1 MTGFPVLHHLL
12 EFTQTD
18 VYWVIMPSNHLILC
32 HPLLLLPSIFPSIK
46 IFSIKVMSKCPQ
58 EEIVIE
64 KVQAWRNLVSPRV
77 TRKTQKGQHLGS
89 HGEVRSQKPFHNM
102 HLYNPLWLQQK
113 TEICFLEEVHKR
125 ASMDK
130 EVNNSTHIQAHWAQ
144 KQGKHCRAVWE
155 SQHTTPFSIL
165 VPSSGAALEEKLIT
179 GDIDHRRHWL
189 A

>member
-12 EFTQTD
+12 EFAQTD

-64 KVQAWRNLVSPRV
+64 NVQAWRNLVSPRV
-77 TRKTQKGQHLGS
+77 TRKTQKGQHRGS

-130 EVNNSTHIQAHWAQ
+130 EVKNSTHIQAHWAQ

-165 VPSSGAALEEKLIT
+165 VPSSGAASEEKLIT
-179 GDIDHRRHWL
+179 GDTDHRRHWL